1 MEGARYDAHQTI
13 VFRKLSLL
21 MRSLWIHTSSTRR
34 FLRHQDQGS
43 FRVCGCPDADQLE
56 RSLFFLAF
64 YSAIAAVGISAK
76 FNLACMDGQIGLPG
90 TLRTDGQCPKTD
102 GLVNNALYQSTEPEK
117 IR

>member
-1 MEGARYDAHQTI
+1 M
-13 VFRKLSLL
+13 
-21 MRSLWIHTSSTRR
+21 
-34 FLRHQDQGS
+34 
-43 FRVCGCPDADQLE
+43 
-56 RSLFFLAF
+56 
-64 YSAIAAVGISAK
+64 GISAK